1 MKSGLAEFKST
12 ASCLHNVRHLSEREG
27 GDNQARSWKV
37 EYGPRS
43 LIANCFNTILAGAAK
58 KNYTI
63 NIFSYKIND
72 ISIC

>member
-1 MKSGLAEFKST
+1 MKSGGAGFKST
-12 ASCLHNVRHLSEREG
+12 VSSLHNVHHLSEREG

-37 EYGPRS
+37 EYEPRS